1 MVIKKA
7 VGITQATKHDN
18 QNCRKS
24 PIGSNVAL
32 ILSLIMLFSLNSVA
46 HDTVQTRLDKF
57 NENWTNVIAFKGES
71 GKVLIQQHDWIKS
84 CRAVILKPG
93 RKLG

>member
-1 MVIKKA
+1 MF
-7 VGITQATKHDN
+7 
-18 QNCRKS
+18 
-24 PIGSNVAL
+24 AL

-46 HDTVQTRLDKF
+46 HDTVQTRLNKF
-57 NENWTNVIAFKGES
+57 NENWTNVIAFRGES

-93 RKLG
+93 EKVRVEQYRSSCQDLFDMSRPPTKEKK

>member
-1 MVIKKA
+1 MF
-7 VGITQATKHDN
+7 T
-18 QNCRKS
+18 
-24 PIGSNVAL
+24 L

-57 NENWTNVIAFKGES
+57 NENWTNVIAFRGEA

-93 RKLG
+93 EKVRVEQYRSSCQDLFDMSRPPTKEKK